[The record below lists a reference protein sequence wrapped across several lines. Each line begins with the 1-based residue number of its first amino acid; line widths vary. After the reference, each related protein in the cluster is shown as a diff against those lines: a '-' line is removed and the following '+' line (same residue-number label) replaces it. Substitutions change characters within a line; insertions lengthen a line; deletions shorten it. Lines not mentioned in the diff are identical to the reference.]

1 MGTYQTPQAR
11 PTTRRPPVLVILA
24 ALIVVV
30 LVWAEG
36 RRRER
41 VILEAAF
48 SVNAGAEVLMTA
60 YARAFDTYGPGGVAL
75 HAKTGDG
82 QAVLRTMQTPGAL
95 PWFSLRR
102 GELRDL
108 ATATRHVRR
117 IVSEPSGSWITFTAE
132 KARAASD
139 LDRALAAVE
148 TAAGAGLMDEAKAKG
163 VAEIRAYLESTAA
176 TVQRAED
183 RDSAKWEAERQAE
196 ERDLEERRR
205 RAEQID
211 RERAAER
218 AARQAA
224 TEPTRANPVPPLV
237 TSPR

>member
-1 MGTYQTPQAR
+1 MGTYQAPQAR
-11 PTTRRPPVLVILA
+11 PTTRRPPVLAIVA
-24 ALIVVV
+24 ALIVVA

-41 VILEAAF
+41 AILEAAY
-48 SVNAGAEVLMTA
+48 SVNAGAEVLMGQ
-60 YARAFDTYGPGGVAL
+60 YARAFDATGPAGVAL
-75 HAKTGDG
+75 HSTDLEG
-82 QAVLRTMQTPGAL
+82 QAVFRTMRMPGPL

-108 ATATRHVRR
+108 ATATRHVRK
-117 IVSEPSGSWITFTAE
+117 IVSEPSGSWVTFTAE

-148 TAAGAGLMDEAKAKG
+148 TAAGPGVMEEAKARG

-176 TVQRAED
+176 TVQRAEN
-183 RDSAKWEAERQAE
+183 RESAKWEAERQAE